1 MANKTPRI
9 KREPAPEAPKS
20 KAQQRA
26 DRKEQ
31 RSKIVKIVLVALGCL
46 AMLLSVTTMAC
57 SGFLNEATQ
66 DEGYHLTGGV
76 AATVK
81 GVNITED
88 TVTNQIMSL
97 REAYGYDS
105 DEDWAQYLADSG
117 LTPESYREQVID
129 SYAQQYLLTAAQNE
143 YNITVSDEEIQEAW
157 DEAVSAYDSEDAFIE
172 QLSTFGYTEESYKE
186 SLGNSL
192 AQEKLR
198 DEVAPVDEPTDDDIV
213 AYFNENSSAL
223 NDARRSSNLLIKV
236 DSDAS
241 DDEKAEAKATAEDVL
256 AKINAGDLTFEE
268 AVEEYSDDTA
278 SAPDGGDVGWDK
290 LTTFVTEYQDALSQ
304 LGEGDVS
311 GVVETSYG
319 YHIIKCTEL
328 FHVDGE
334 LTKAD
339 EIPEEIR
346 DAISDAIV
354 SEEQGAAYTEW
365 WENYQEQADLEINPM
380 PEDVPYNVDMNLA
393 TAGSGSAE

>member
-1 MANKTPRI
+1 MEPMALLTTLDQNYVPQLQVLLTSLAVNNPGEAVRLYLLHSAI
-9 KREPAPEAPKS
+9 PEE
-20 KAQQRA
+20 R
-26 DRKEQ
+26 
-31 RSKIVKIVLVALGCL
+31 L
-46 AMLLSVTTMAC
+46 AAVRRQC
-57 SGFLNEATQ
+57 
-66 DEGYHLTGGV
+66 
-76 AATVK
+76 
-81 GVNITED
+81 
-88 TVTNQIMSL
+88 
-97 REAYGYDS
+97 EAYGYDS
-105 DEDWAQYLADSG
+105 DEDWAQYLSDSG

-157 DEAVSAYDSEDAFIE
+157 DEAVSVYDSEDAFIE

-278 SAPDGGDVGWDK
+278 SASDGGDVGWDK

-334 LTKAD
+334 LSKAD

-380 PEDVPYNVDMNLA
+380 PEDVPYNVDMSLA